1 VTLAPADVR
10 VTLNRKIAGLRRFDQ
25 GDTDG
30 EPLRADKGGKT
41 FTVPGVGQ
49 RVTVLRIRMP
59 K

>member
-1 VTLAPADVR
+1 MSCATADVR
-10 VTLNRKIAGLRRFDQ
+10 VTLGRKLAGLQRFDQ
-25 GDTDG
+25 GDADG

-41 FTVPGVGQ
+41 FTVAGVGQ